1 MSAKTKISIITTTF
15 LVSIFLIIPL
25 SGILAQEESTTTSS
39 EEAIEQEVQVEIQK
53 EEEVLPQDLEIKEP
67 GLLPDSPF
75 YFVKNWW
82 RGLRLVFTFDPVKD
96 AQLRERFANE
106 KLFELKKL
114 AEKKKDPEIIER
126 ARKNYER
133 ELEALESATDRLQRI
148 EDKQKIESFLDK
160 FIRHQILHQKILEKL
175 EEQVPE
181 QAFEKIKEARE
192 KHLEKF
198 KDVML
203 KLEDKEK
210 LPERIEN
217 AIEKMKGSE
226 FKEIKALEI
235 LKRVEEK
242 VQEENAKEAIQK
254 ARERIL
260 NRIQQRVEQM
270 NEEKRRT
277 FEKFI
282 ETLPGDKE
290 KRLEILED
298 LKERLR
304 DNHQAEEH
312 LKRTRERIINRII
325 QTNKENLKEMGCPEI
340 VPPKQG
346 FCEEGRVVIKRDEN
360 GCPQFVCVNPPQIE
374 QRFRERIRKE
384 LSEENQAVCI
394 EVWDPVCGKDGKTY
408 SNACFAKVAGVE
420 IAHKGICEEQIKE
433 TLPPLTPHQ
442 FQKGMPK

>member
-1 MSAKTKISIITTTF
+1 MLKKPVSLIFPLFF
-15 LVSIFLIIPL
+15 LFFAAFGFASFVF
-25 SGILAQEESTTTSS
+25 AQEESNSVPTTTIS
-39 EEAIEQEVQVEIQK
+39 QEVLDEIQK
-53 EEEVLPQDLEIKEP
+53 EEDISAQDLEIKEP
-67 GLLPDSPF
+67 KLLPDSPF

-82 RGLRLVFTFDPVKD
+82 RGIRLGLTLDPAKKALLR
-96 AQLRERFANE
+96 QRFADE
-106 KLFELKKL
+106 KLIELKKI
-114 AEKKKDPEIIER
+114 AERKKDPKALEK
-126 ARKNYER
+126 ARKNYEK
-133 ELEALESATDRLQRI
+133 EIEALKKAAERI
-148 EDKQKIESFLDK
+148 KNVKDKQKVESFLDK
-160 FIRHQILHQKILEKL
+160 FVRHQILHQKLLEKL
-175 EEQVPE
+175 ENQVPPE
-181 QAFEKIKEARE
+181 DFEKIKKARE

-210 LPERIEN
+210 LPERLEK
-217 AIEKMKGSE
+217 AVEKMKGSE

-242 VQEENAKEAIQK
+242 IEDEDAKKSIQR

-260 NRIQQRVEQM
+260 NKTKKRLEQM
-270 NEEKRRT
+270 PEKKRKI

-304 DNHQAEEH
+304 ENPQAEKH

-325 QTNKENLKEMGCPEI
+325 QRNEEKLKEMGCPEI
-340 VPPKQG
+340 VPPKQD

-374 QRFRERIRKE
+374 QRFREKIHKE

-408 SNACFAKVAGVE
+408 SNACFAKLAGVE
-420 IAHKGICEEQIKE
+420 IAHQGICEEQIKE
-433 TLPPLTPHQ
+433 TLPPSTPHQ
-442 FQKGMPK
+442 LQKRMPKF